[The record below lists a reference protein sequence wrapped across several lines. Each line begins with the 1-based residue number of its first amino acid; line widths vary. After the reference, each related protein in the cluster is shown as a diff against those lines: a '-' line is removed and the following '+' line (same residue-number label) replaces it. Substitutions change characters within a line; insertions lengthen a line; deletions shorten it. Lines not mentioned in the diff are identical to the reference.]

1 MINTLFLT
9 LQLSNLLYLLSFS
22 TRNHVTMASWSFIQI
37 SLKNSELKT
46 THNTFRVVAC
56 TLSDDLS
63 RNRSSQYTSPVIETI
78 AEALSSDPLGL
89 GVYTRQVYT
98 PVSLK
103 VMSFILKTFSSSNH
117 TMLRL
122 PIISA
127 PSRFQTQINSCEGSA
142 VALQCRSTLAP
153 SETE

>member
-1 MINTLFLT
+1 MINTLYLT
-9 LQLSNLLYLLSFS
+9 LWLSNLLCLLSF
-22 TRNHVTMASWSFIQI
+22 RKHVAMASCSFIQI

-46 THNTFRVVAC
+46 THNTFRIVAC
-56 TLSDDLS
+56 TFPDNLS
-63 RNRSSQYTSPVIETI
+63 RNRGSQYTSPVIETI

-103 VMSFILKTFSSSNH
+103 VMSFILKTFSSSNQ

-122 PIISA
+122 PIISER
-127 PSRFQTQINSCEGSA
+127 SRFQT
-142 VALQCRSTLAP
+142 
-153 SETE
+153 